1 MEIKYFGNSCFRIKG
16 KDIVLTTNPFNAS
29 LGIKIPKIETDIV
42 LFSSSLENK
51 KDLGVI
57 KGALNRKEPF
67 VINEPGEYEVGGAF
81 ILGIPFGKKTI
92 YIITIDGIRLVF
104 LGQIKDKLSDKE
116 LEEVDGVDI
125 LFLPVGGKPV
135 ISEKQAAS
143 IVENV
148 QPRIVI
154 PMSYKVT
161 NLNIDFASVDEFLK
175 QIGSEGLRPIDKLLI
190 SKEELPLEKEVILLD
205 AKKN

>member
-16 KDIVLTTNPFNAS
+16 KDIVLTTNPFDAS
-29 LGIKIPKIETDIV
+29 LGIKIPKFETDIV
-42 LFSSSLENK
+42 LFSASLENK

-92 YIITIDGIRLVF
+92 YIITIDGMRLIF
-104 LGQIKDKLSDKE
+104 LGQITDKLSDKE

-143 IVENV
+143 IVEKV
-148 QPRIVI
+148 QPKIVI
-154 PMSYKVT
+154 PMSYKVA

-175 QIGSEGLRPIDKLLI
+175 EIGSEGLSPIDKLLI
-190 SKEELPLEKEVILLD
+190 SKEKLPLEEEVILLD